1 MNLIID
7 PNPKDYQSSLNSTLA
22 QRLAQ
27 ALGGKT
33 KVIRLYEGDQKYFNY
48 EYNQEW
54 IDWVAGARRLIF
66 PVPMWN
72 WGIPAAL
79 KDFFDKIIQRGKLWD
94 FNEEKKYVGFL
105 KKHSAYII
113 MTSGDYFPA
122 GSPRDFV
129 VPYLRTILDFL
140 GIEEVKDFRV
150 GGVRKK
156 NLVGDPVYLDEKT
169 REMFAAFGLKGSLP
183 SSSRDIRNKN

>member
-7 PNPKDYQSSLNSTLA
+7 PNPKDDQYSLNSALA

-54 IDWVAGARRLIF
+54 IDLVAGARRLIF

-72 WGIPAAL
+72 FSIPASL

-94 FNEEKKYVGFL
+94 FDENKNYAGLL
-105 KKHSAYII
+105 KRHSAYII
-113 MTSGDYFPA
+113 MTSGDHFPA
-122 GSPRDFV
+122 DSPKDFV
-129 VPYLRTILDFL
+129 VPYLRVILEFL
-140 GIEEVKDFRV
+140 GITQLKDFRI
-150 GGVRKK
+150 GGVRNK
-156 NLVGDPVYLDEKT
+156 NIIGDPVYLDQKT
-169 REMFAAFGLKGSLP
+169 REMFTAFGL
-183 SSSRDIRNKN
+183 

>member
-7 PNPKDYQSSLNSTLA
+7 PNPKDDQYSLNSALA
-22 QRLAQ
+22 QLLAKE
-27 ALGGKT
+27 LGGET

-54 IDWVAGARRLIF
+54 IGLVAGARRLIF

-72 WGIPAAL
+72 LSIPASL

-94 FNEEKKYVGFL
+94 FDEKKEYVGLL

-113 MTSGDYFPA
+113 MTSGDYFPTD
-122 GSPRDFV
+122 SPKDFV
-129 VPYLRTILDFL
+129 VPYLRTILEFL
-140 GIEEVKDFRV
+140 GIGDVKDFRI

-156 NLVGDPVYLDEKT
+156 DLVGDPVYLDEKT
-169 REMFAAFGLKGSLP
+169 REMFAAFGLKGSL
-183 SSSRDIRNKN
+183 SSCSRDLRIIP

>member
-7 PNPKDYQSSLNSTLA
+7 PNPKDYQCSLNSALA

-27 ALGGKT
+27 AFGGET

-54 IDWVAGARRLIF
+54 IDLVIGARRLIF

-94 FNEEKKYVGFL
+94 FDEEKKYVGFL
-105 KKHSAYII
+105 KKRSAYII
-113 MTSGDYFPA
+113 MTSGDFFSA
-122 GSPRDFV
+122 DSPKDFV
-129 VPYLRTILDFL
+129 VPYLRTILGFL
-140 GIEEVKDFRV
+140 GIGDVKDFRI
-150 GGVRKK
+150 GGVRNK
-156 NLVGDPVYLDEKT
+156 NLVGDPVYLDCKT
-169 REMFAAFGLKGSLP
+169 QEMFAAFGFKGSLP
-183 SSSRDIRNKN
+183 SSSGDIRNKN